1 MKLRQRIFLVSLA
14 VVLIATGSTAAVVLS
29 GYFSSTLTREEQNA
43 VRLHCY
49 LGSAMEG
56 SVLWQRISDGLP
68 RLPADRVEE
77 VLQSQLRGQDG
88 FLRAYYRR
96 ENELTGEE
104 LPLVDAAKEKDGCAT
119 VLRKS
124 GDCME
129 LTVCSGL
136 SLEGEEFLL
145 FSVTDVTE
153 TYRQYRAQANRG
165 LLLALLFAV
174 GIALLMLV
182 LVRLLLRPLS
192 NIREA
197 IGFIAGGDY
206 ARRLDETGSPEF
218 KELSEG
224 VNRMAAAI
232 EEQTTRLQ
240 ETAESRKRFADSMA
254 HEMKTPLTS
263 ILCMADLLRIKREV
277 SEDERLEYAGVIV
290 DEAKRM
296 KELSSKLLTLASA
309 DGTALDL
316 RPISIAALAEELA
329 ATFAPIL
336 EKKGMKL
343 LTAGED
349 GVFYADESLFKTLLF
364 NLIDNAAKASSAGQ
378 QIGLYHTRRGN
389 RLQIAVA
396 DEGRGMDAEA
406 LRHATEPFYMAN
418 KSRSR
423 KEGGAGL
430 GLFLCAE
437 VAKLHGA
444 DLHIESTPGKGTTVT
459 LTVPLAPE
467 SEVPQ

>member
-1 MKLRQRIFLVSLA
+1 MKLRQQIFLVSLA

-29 GYFSSTLTREEQNA
+29 GYYSSTVTREEQNA

-49 LGSAMEG
+49 LASAMEG

-68 RLPADRVEE
+68 RLPADRVENI
-77 VLQSQLRGQDG
+77 LQSQLLEQNG
-88 FLRAYYRR
+88 FLRAFYRT
-96 ENELTGEE
+96 EKDLSEE
-104 LPLVDAAKEKDGCAT
+104 EKLLFGRAKEQDGCAT
-119 VLRKS
+119 LFRDA
-124 GDCME
+124 GERNE
-129 LTVCSGL
+129 LTVCSEL
-136 SLEGEEFLL
+136 YLEGERFAL

-165 LLLALLFAV
+165 LLLALLFAL

-192 NIREA
+192 EIGEA
-197 IGFIAGGDY
+197 IGGIAGGDY
-206 ARRLDETGSPEF
+206 AKRLKETGSPEF
-218 KELSEG
+218 KELSAG

-240 ETAESRKRFADSMA
+240 NTAESRKRFADSMA

-277 SEDERLEYAGVIV
+277 SEDERREYAGVIV

-309 DGTALDL
+309 DGAALDL
-316 RPISIAALAEELA
+316 RPVSVAALAEELS
-329 ATFAPIL
+329 ATFAPLL
-336 EKKGMKL
+336 ERRRLKL

-349 GVFYADESLFKTLLF
+349 GVILADESLFKTLLL
-364 NLIDNAAKASSAGQ
+364 NLIDNAAKASSDGQ
-378 QIGLYHTRRGN
+378 KIALYHTRQDGRM
-389 RLQIAVA
+389 LIAVA
-396 DEGRGMDAEA
+396 DEGRGMDAET
-406 LRHATEPFYMAN
+406 LRHATEPFYMAD

-423 KEGGAGL
+423 SEGGAGL

-437 VAKLHGA
+437 VAKLHRA
-444 DLHIESTPGKGTTVT
+444 ELSIESEVGKGTTVT
-459 LTVPLAPE
+459 LTIPLAQE
-467 SEVPQ
+467 KEGTR

>member
-29 GYFSSTLTREEQNA
+29 GYFSSTLTREEENA

-49 LGSAMEG
+49 LSSAMEG
-56 SVLWQRISDGLP
+56 SVLWQRIGDGLP
-68 RLPADRVEE
+68 RLPADRVEN
-77 VLQSQLRGQDG
+77 VLQSRLREQDG
-88 FLRAYYRR
+88 FLRAYYRK
-96 ENELTGEE
+96 ENELTEE
-104 LPLVDAAKEKDGCAT
+104 ETALAASLGGTDGCAT
-119 VLRKS
+119 VLDRE
-124 GDCME
+124 DEHAE
-129 LTVCSGL
+129 LTVCSSL
-136 SLEGEEFLL
+136 SLEGETYLL

-153 TYRQYRAQANRG
+153 AYRQYRAQANRG
-165 LLLALLFAV
+165 LLLALLFAL

-182 LVRLLLRPLS
+182 LVQMLLRPLS
-192 NIREA
+192 DVGEA
-197 IGFIAGGDY
+197 IGRIAGGDY
-206 ARRLDETGSPEF
+206 ERLPEEKGSPELR
-218 KELSEG
+218 ELSAG

-240 ETAESRKRFADSMA
+240 NTAESRKRFADSMA

-263 ILCMADLLRIKREV
+263 ILCMADLLQIKREV
-277 SEDERLEYAGVIV
+277 SEEERLEYAGVIV

-309 DGTALDL
+309 DETALDL
-316 RPISIAALAEELA
+316 RPVSISALAEELA

-336 EKKGMKL
+336 EKRGLKL
-343 LTAGED
+343 VTAGED
-349 GVFYADESLFKTLLF
+349 AVFRADESLFKTLLF
-364 NLIDNAAKASSAGQ
+364 NLIDNASKASAAGQ
-378 QIGLYHTRRGN
+378 TIGLYHTKRGN
-389 RLQIAVA
+389 HLQIAVA
-396 DEGRGMDAEA
+396 DEGHGMDAEA

-437 VAKLHGA
+437 VAKLHHA
-444 DLHIESTPGKGTTVT
+444 DLHIESAPGKGTTVT
-459 LTVPLAPE
+459 LTLPLAPE
-467 SEVPQ
+467 SEAIS